1 MTEQIQ
7 HPPLPQIA
15 PAPPAKCW
23 QRDSVSSFSYYLH
36 GSAASSSSQS
46 SLPPSVSSSRVAL
59 SLLHQCVVL
68 RDALS
73 SQLFQ
78 DVVEVSGVG
87 EAVARQV
94 GAELRLMMDLKV
106 KGSEGGTC
114 QSLHH
119 ELTTNPIHS

>member
-1 MTEQIQ
+1 MTKQIQ

-15 PAPPAKCW
+15 PAPPANCW
-23 QRDSVSSFSYYLH
+23 QRDSVSSSSYYFH
-36 GSAASSSSQS
+36 GSAASS

-94 GAELRLMMDLKV
+94 GAELRLMMDLKM
-106 KGSEGGTC
+106 KGSDGRTC

-119 ELTTNPIHS
+119 KLTTNPIHS

>member
-1 MTEQIQ
+1 MFKLPLTAVDVTEENQ
-7 HPPLPQIA
+7 HPPLTQIT

-23 QRDSVSSFSYYLH
+23 QRDSVSSSFYYLH
-36 GSAASSSSQS
+36 GSASSSSSPS
-46 SLPPSVSSSRVAL
+46 SLPPSVSSSRVDL

-94 GAELRLMMDLKV
+94 GAELRLMMDLV
-106 KGSEGGTC
+106 PDDGV
-114 QSLHH
+114 
-119 ELTTNPIHS
+119 